1 MIFISMRLYCREILV
16 INRGK
21 KMLDEAILTFLSE
34 RKAVKLKSVSDE
46 EQISKITETFSPENW
61 LPNAAKR
68 AKQLTISSHP
78 STFTHSAAKTSSV
91 IAQSKT
97 YPDGFLRTGNVQV
110 DSEPDV
116 FGNAAAMDVYKFLSL
131 ILTDGKTVLAHL
143 DENTE
148 TIQQQFKLA
157 STPFDELRDNFLAI
171 KQDKSS
177 KVRTSG
183 QVKQVYF
190 PVAEDYHLLSVLTP
204 SGLMFALKEKIQN
217 IRFSEQTKLAREA
230 EKNNAFNEQGFD
242 ELYDLTIMGFG
253 GTKPQNISV
262 LNSKFHGET
271 YLLPCIPPHFKK
283 RDVEPPYSDFFKNSI
298 YPRLYTD
305 SFQAFHRLITAKVN
319 NINIRDGRDN
329 VIGFVIDKVI
339 ERSWQFRQLDAGWSE
354 KTSLPMYQRIWLDDA
369 FLDERE
375 KTYDWLNRVIKE
387 LSHWFIDGYRKVIG
401 KDAELLGDEELR
413 EIRTLI
419 EENQDGLL

>member
-1 MIFISMRLYCREILV
+1 
-16 INRGK
+16 
-21 KMLDEAILTFLSE
+21 MLDEAIVTFLSE
-34 RKAVKLKSVSDE
+34 RKAVKLKGVSDE
-46 EQISKITETFSPENW
+46 EQISKIHDTFHQENW
-61 LPNAAKR
+61 LPDAAKR
-68 AKQLTISSHP
+68 SGQLSLVSHP
-78 STFTHSAAKTSSV
+78 SKFTHPSAKTSS
-91 IAQSKT
+91 IISQSE
-97 YPDGFLRTGNVQV
+97 YRQDGFLRSGNVN
-110 DSEPDV
+110 SELDV

-131 ILTDGKTVLAHL
+131 ILADDKTVLVHL
-143 DENTE
+143 EENTDY
-148 TIQQQFKLA
+148 IQQQLKLV

-177 KVRTSG
+177 KIRTSG

-190 PVAEDYHLLSVLTP
+190 PVVEDYHLLSILTP
-204 SGLMFALKEKIQN
+204 SGLMFALKEKIHN
-217 IRFSEQTKLAREA
+217 IRFSEETKLAREA
-230 EKNNAFNEQGFD
+230 EKNHAFHAQGFD

-262 LNSKFHGET
+262 LNNKFHGET
-271 YLLPCIPPHFKK
+271 YLLPCIPPQFKK